1 MSTLTKGI
9 SMFIV
14 SVLILGLL
22 VMIVLGFM
30 LGFGHPL
37 PWVLIAVLVAI
48 PFIHDKIVGRR
59 FVQWDESYS
68 VGIETIDADHKKL
81 LGMINQLQT
90 AAHYKTDKTMIEDI
104 LNGLVDYTKYHF
116 TREEGMMQDA
126 DYPDFEAHKQQHEEM
141 IAQVGRFVDEY
152 RVDGT
157 KTIEEVAMYL
167 KTWLINHINGSDQK
181 YAPYL
186 NKKDKLDINL
196 SK

>member
-37 PWVLIAVLVAI
+37 PWVLIGVLVAI

-59 FVQWDESYS
+59 FVKWDESYS
-68 VGIETIDADHKKL
+68 VGIDTIDDDHKKL

-90 AAHYKTDKTMIEDI
+90 AAHYKTDKIMVEDI
-104 LNGLVDYTKYHF
+104 LNDLVDYTKYHF
-116 TREEGMMQDA
+116 TREEGMMQDSE
-126 DYPDFEAHKQQHEEM
+126 YPDFEAHKQQHEEM
-141 IAQVGRFVDEY
+141 IAQVAKFIDEY

-186 NKKDKLDINL
+186 KNKN
-196 SK
+196 